1 MPTFYYVTVNVRI
14 AAWPGT
20 KAVTHLVFLMQ
31 NPVKKMIWSN
41 YSMYIYSFIATKVLF
56 AANQL
61 KDLGLGYIRLAN

>member
-1 MPTFYYVTVNVRI
+1 MR
-14 AAWPGT
+14 
-20 KAVTHLVFLMQ
+20 